1 MTDRQPRA
9 PGQYTAVV
17 SAAEYQKLQAGE
29 SFIITLTRND
39 DPEVEGTPYNKASV
53 LPDDLAAVI
62 CPDVT
67 DPTPADA
74 LKGLAGSKI
83 ALTLPVG
90 NWSNNKLIISVDG
103 VTDTNNV
110 DVSPEPSVENYDEYT
125 ACGVRCLSQ
134 SAGKLTFIC
143 DYVPE
148 MDVVANVAIRP

>member
-9 PGQYTAVV
+9 PGQYTAIV

-29 SFIITLTRND
+29 NFVITLTRND

-74 LKGLAGSKI
+74 LRGLSGTKL

-90 NWSNNKLIISVDG
+90 SWSNNQLIISVSG
-103 VTDTNNV
+103 VTTTNDV
-110 DVSPEPSVENYDEYT
+110 YVSPEPSAENYEEYT
-125 ACGVRCLSQ
+125 GCGVRCLSQ

-143 DYVPE
+143 DSVPE
-148 MDVVANVAIRP
+148 KDVVANVSIRP